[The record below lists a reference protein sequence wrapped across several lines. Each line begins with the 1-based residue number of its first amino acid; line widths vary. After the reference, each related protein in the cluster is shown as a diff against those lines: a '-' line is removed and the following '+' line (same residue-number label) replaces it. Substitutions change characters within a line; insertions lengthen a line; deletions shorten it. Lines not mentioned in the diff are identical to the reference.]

1 MPRPRSQLISLSDT
15 PYYHCVSR
23 CVRRAFL
30 CGKDDYSGQCFEH
43 RREWL
48 EEQLLLVADVFA
60 IKICAYAIMSNHY
73 HVVLNVRTDLAQS
86 WTPKEV
92 AERWHKLFCGT
103 AMSTKFL
110 KGVELS
116 KVENLALKP
125 LILLWRERLTDIFW
139 LVILDKGAHKCT

>member
-30 CGKDDYSGQCFEH
+30 CGKDDYSGKCFEH